1 MSNLMDRLRMQFTRD
16 IRPLERL
23 GNVQRRPTGN
33 IVIVHFDYSVV
44 LAIKVALL
52 AWAELPTNEDSKCK
66 EQRGTDDEP
75 NGQPSRSAPA

>member
-52 AWAELPTNEDSKCK
+52 A
-66 EQRGTDDEP
+66 
-75 NGQPSRSAPA
+75 